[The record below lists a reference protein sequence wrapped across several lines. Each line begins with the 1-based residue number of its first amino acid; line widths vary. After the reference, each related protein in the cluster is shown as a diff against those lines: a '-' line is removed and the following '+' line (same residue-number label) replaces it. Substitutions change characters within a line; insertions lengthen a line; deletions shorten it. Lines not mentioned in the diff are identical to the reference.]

1 MKIKASKIWFLS
13 LGILVS
19 SVVSITLASNDP
31 KINIDLANK
40 KITITSG
47 DQTIDSTSVKSL
59 SGSSVSKTAETT
71 QKPTT
76 VSTQQT
82 ATGTTSAA
90 SNQNSH
96 LHDELNWG
104 TELDKAI
111 YWMYQNGL
119 TKYNTLP
126 EYRPY
131 DPLLREEA
139 SKIITQA
146 YNILG
151 YPTTTKSNQC
161 DFSDKADFDPSLSWF
176 IAKSCEYWIFKGANW
191 KFLARN
197 ALTKAEALT
206 VLIRIFEWAMSNEE
220 LNPRWTIYFIK
231 AKAIFLTK
239 ETNVNAL
246 NKPITREEIALLIY
260 RFKTIV
266 LNNQLKSAAQGQL
279 SNINQNPTSR
289 IQKSLSGSTVTGAQ
303 TPSNELASLL
313 SGNTNTPAS
322 TLSILNSP
330 EVSEAM
336 FWMRETGITN
346 ATNISTFNPFDSL
359 TREQA
364 AKMVVQ
370 YAKSQNIPALSGSD
384 FCSFTDLTKSD
395 PTLQSSIKEAC
406 QLGLMQGNGKLFNPK
421 QTMKKAEFIALL
433 IRISEKNRLDEKT
446 NPRWSNYF
454 IKAKELGIIN
464 NEDYLSFEAPL
475 TRYEAGLLLYRF
487 YVKQKIIKNLNTS
500 QLKNQL
506 ISTVKSLDEKTY
518 AIGIDTNLLK
528 NQYFQEGYVELM
540 WQRYLLKKTSMSVFD
555 IWEESFV
562 RYWDLFSIS
571 NENKIGSLT
580 LIVSNGNVIDGT
592 IRLIQESNNRKIK
605 PDPTTT
611 ARYQL
616 SK

>member
-1 MKIKASKIWFLS
+1 
-13 LGILVS
+13 
-19 SVVSITLASNDP
+19 
-31 KINIDLANK
+31 
-40 KITITSG
+40 
-47 DQTIDSTSVKSL
+47 
-59 SGSSVSKTAETT
+59 
-71 QKPTT
+71 
-76 VSTQQT
+76 
-82 ATGTTSAA
+82 
-90 SNQNSH
+90 
-96 LHDELNWG
+96 
-104 TELDKAI
+104 
-111 YWMYQNGL
+111 
-119 TKYNTLP
+119 
-126 EYRPY
+126 
-131 DPLLREEA
+131 
-139 SKIITQA
+139 
-146 YNILG
+146 
-151 YPTTTKSNQC
+151 
-161 DFSDKADFDPSLSWF
+161 
-176 IAKSCEYWIFKGANW
+176 
-191 KFLARN
+191 
-197 ALTKAEALT
+197 
-206 VLIRIFEWAMSNEE
+206 
-220 LNPRWTIYFIK
+220 
-231 AKAIFLTK
+231 
-239 ETNVNAL
+239 
-246 NKPITREEIALLIY
+246 
-260 RFKTIV
+260 
-266 LNNQLKSAAQGQL
+266 
-279 SNINQNPTSR
+279 
-289 IQKSLSGSTVTGAQ
+289 
-303 TPSNELASLL
+303 
-313 SGNTNTPAS
+313 
-322 TLSILNSP
+322 
-330 EVSEAM
+330 M

-370 YAKSQNIPALSGSD
+370 YAKSQNIPGLSGSD
-384 FCSFTDLTKSD
+384 FCSFTDLTKAD

-528 NQYFQEGYVELM
+528 NQYFQEGYVELI

>member
-1 MKIKASKIWFLS
+1 MKIKAAKIWFLS

-59 SGSSVSKTAETT
+59 SGSNISKTGDTTT

-82 ATGTTSAA
+82 ATGTTSAT

-96 LHDELNWG
+96 LNDDLNWG

-370 YAKSQNIPALSGSD
+370 YAKSQYTS
-384 FCSFTDLTKSD
+384 
-395 PTLQSSIKEAC
+395 TLW
-406 QLGLMQGNGKLFNPK
+406 
-421 QTMKKAEFIALL
+421 
-433 IRISEKNRLDEKT
+433 IRFL
-446 NPRWSNYF
+446 
-454 IKAKELGIIN
+454 
-464 NEDYLSFEAPL
+464 
-475 TRYEAGLLLYRF
+475 
-487 YVKQKIIKNLNTS
+487 
-500 QLKNQL
+500 
-506 ISTVKSLDEKTY
+506 
-518 AIGIDTNLLK
+518 
-528 NQYFQEGYVELM
+528 
-540 WQRYLLKKTSMSVFD
+540 
-555 IWEESFV
+555 
-562 RYWDLFSIS
+562 
-571 NENKIGSLT
+571 
-580 LIVSNGNVIDGT
+580 
-592 IRLIQESNNRKIK
+592 
-605 PDPTTT
+605 
-611 ARYQL
+611 
-616 SK
+616 

>member
-1 MKIKASKIWFLS
+1 M
-13 LGILVS
+13 
-19 SVVSITLASNDP
+19 
-31 KINIDLANK
+31 
-40 KITITSG
+40 
-47 DQTIDSTSVKSL
+47 
-59 SGSSVSKTAETT
+59 
-71 QKPTT
+71 
-76 VSTQQT
+76 
-82 ATGTTSAA
+82 
-90 SNQNSH
+90 
-96 LHDELNWG
+96 
-104 TELDKAI
+104 
-111 YWMYQNGL
+111 
-119 TKYNTLP
+119 
-126 EYRPY
+126 
-131 DPLLREEA
+131 
-139 SKIITQA
+139 
-146 YNILG
+146 
-151 YPTTTKSNQC
+151 
-161 DFSDKADFDPSLSWF
+161 
-176 IAKSCEYWIFKGANW
+176 
-191 KFLARN
+191 
-197 ALTKAEALT
+197 
-206 VLIRIFEWAMSNEE
+206 
-220 LNPRWTIYFIK
+220 
-231 AKAIFLTK
+231 
-239 ETNVNAL
+239 NAL

-260 RFKTIV
+260 RFKTII

-289 IQKSLSGSTVTGAQ
+289 IQKSLSGSTATGTQ

-313 SGNTNTPAS
+313 SGNANSPAS

-330 EVSEAM
+330 EVSEAI

-384 FCSFTDLTKSD
+384 FCSFTDLTKAD

-487 YVKQKIIKNLNTS
+487 YIKQKIIKNLNTS

-528 NQYFQEGYVELM
+528 NQYFQEGYVELI

>member
-13 LGILVS
+13 LSILVS

-59 SGSSVSKTAETT
+59 SGSNISKTGDTTT

-82 ATGTTSAA
+82 ATGTTSATL
-90 SNQNSH
+90 NQNSH

-131 DPLLREEA
+131 DALLREEA

-176 IAKSCEYWIFKGANW
+176 IAKSCEYWIFKGANG

-197 ALTKAEALT
+197 SLTKAEALT

-289 IQKSLSGSTVTGAQ
+289 IQKSLSGSTATGAQ

-313 SGNTNTPAS
+313 SGNANSPAS

-370 YAKSQNIPALSGSD
+370 YAKSQNIPGLSGSD
-384 FCSFTDLTKSD
+384 FCSFTDLTKAD

-487 YVKQKIIKNLNTS
+487 YIKQKIIKNLNTS
-500 QLKNQL
+500 NLKASLFLRWNHLMKRPMQSGL
-506 ISTVKSLDEKTY
+506 IPTSLKTNISKKDMLSSSDKDISSKKRAWVSLIFEKK
-518 AIGIDTNLLK
+518 ASFDTEIFSLSA
-528 NQYFQEGYVELM
+528 M
-540 WQRYLLKKTSMSVFD
+540 KT
-555 IWEESFV
+555 
-562 RYWDLFSIS
+562 
-571 NENKIGSLT
+571 K
-580 LIVSNGNVIDGT
+580 
-592 IRLIQESNNRKIK
+592 
-605 PDPTTT
+605 
-611 ARYQL
+611 
-616 SK
+616 

>member
-1 MKIKASKIWFLS
+1 
-13 LGILVS
+13 
-19 SVVSITLASNDP
+19 
-31 KINIDLANK
+31 
-40 KITITSG
+40 
-47 DQTIDSTSVKSL
+47 
-59 SGSSVSKTAETT
+59 
-71 QKPTT
+71 
-76 VSTQQT
+76 
-82 ATGTTSAA
+82 
-90 SNQNSH
+90 
-96 LHDELNWG
+96 
-104 TELDKAI
+104 
-111 YWMYQNGL
+111 
-119 TKYNTLP
+119 
-126 EYRPY
+126 
-131 DPLLREEA
+131 
-139 SKIITQA
+139 
-146 YNILG
+146 
-151 YPTTTKSNQC
+151 
-161 DFSDKADFDPSLSWF
+161 
-176 IAKSCEYWIFKGANW
+176 
-191 KFLARN
+191 
-197 ALTKAEALT
+197 
-206 VLIRIFEWAMSNEE
+206 MSNEE

-231 AKAIFLTK
+231 AKTIFLTK

-289 IQKSLSGSTVTGAQ
+289 IQKSLSGSTATGAQ

-313 SGNTNTPAS
+313 SGNANSPAS

-384 FCSFTDLTKSD
+384 FCSFTDLTKAD

-487 YVKQKIIKNLNTS
+487 YIKQKIIKNLNTS

-528 NQYFQEGYVELM
+528 NQYFQEGYIEL
-540 WQRYLLKKTSMSVFD
+540 
-555 IWEESFV
+555 I
-562 RYWDLFSIS
+562 
-571 NENKIGSLT
+571 
-580 LIVSNGNVIDGT
+580 
-592 IRLIQESNNRKIK
+592 
-605 PDPTTT
+605 
-611 ARYQL
+611 
-616 SK
+616 